1 MQIIVQIK
9 VERIPGK
16 LYNILGK
23 ICCVFSDAVLEELY
37 IMEVL
42 EWTREHKIEEAKKM
56 ALALLGIL
64 AFCIGVNWFIV
75 PIGLY
80 NGGFVGIGQVVRT
93 ALIEYAHMDFGDID
107 IAGFI
112 YFACNVPL
120 FFLAYKSLGK
130 MFFVKTVICVVVQTF
145 LLSLLK
151 SPEVPIIEDRL
162 AACLIGGII
171 AGWGVGLTLKNGGSG
186 GGQDILGVYCTKKLK
201 NFSVGKL
208 SLIINAGVY
217 GACALMFDLTVVI
230 YSLIYTAILSM
241 VIDQTHSQNITVEVT
256 IYTKTKSQ
264 EIRENILEV
273 LGRGCTYW
281 EATGN
286 FTDSNTTIIT
296 TIISKYE
303 VTQLMRNV
311 HLIDPNAFV
320 VVKDNV
326 HVDGY
331 FIKRL

>member
-1 MQIIVQIK
+1 
-9 VERIPGK
+9 
-16 LYNILGK
+16 
-23 ICCVFSDAVLEELY
+23 
-37 IMEVL
+37 MEFV
-42 EWTREHKIEEAKKM
+42 EWTKEHKIEEAKKM
-56 ALALLGIL
+56 LLALLGIL

-93 ALIEYAHMDFGDID
+93 ALIEYAGLDFGEID

-130 MFFVKTVICVVVQTF
+130 IFFVKTVICVVVQTF

-151 SPEVPIIEDRL
+151 SPDVPIIEDRL

-186 GGQDILGVYCTKKLK
+186 GGQDILGVYCKKKLK

-208 SLIINAGVY
+208 SLLINAGVY

-230 YSLIYTAILSM
+230 YSLIYTAILSL
-241 VIDQTHSQNITVEVT
+241 VIDQTHSQNINVEMT
-256 IYTKTKSQ
+256 IYTKNKGT
-264 EIRENILEV
+264 EICDNLIEV
-273 LGRGCTYW
+273 VGRGCTYW
-281 EATGN
+281 EAVGN
-286 FTDSNTTIIT
+286 FTNSSTTVIT

-303 VTQLMRNV
+303 VAQVTRNAR
-311 HLIDPNAFV
+311 LIDPNVFI

-326 HVDGY
+326 HVDGF
-331 FIKRL
+331 FIKKL

>member
-1 MQIIVQIK
+1 
-9 VERIPGK
+9 
-16 LYNILGK
+16 
-23 ICCVFSDAVLEELY
+23 
-37 IMEVL
+37 MEVL
-42 EWTREHKIEEAKKM
+42 EWTREHKIDEAKKM

-171 AGWGVGLTLKNGGSG
+171 A
-186 GGQDILGVYCTKKLK
+186 
-201 NFSVGKL
+201 
-208 SLIINAGVY
+208 
-217 GACALMFDLTVVI
+217 
-230 YSLIYTAILSM
+230 
-241 VIDQTHSQNITVEVT
+241 
-256 IYTKTKSQ
+256 
-264 EIRENILEV
+264 
-273 LGRGCTYW
+273 
-281 EATGN
+281 
-286 FTDSNTTIIT
+286 
-296 TIISKYE
+296 
-303 VTQLMRNV
+303 
-311 HLIDPNAFV
+311 
-320 VVKDNV
+320 
-326 HVDGY
+326 
-331 FIKRL
+331 

>member
-1 MQIIVQIK
+1 
-9 VERIPGK
+9 
-16 LYNILGK
+16 
-23 ICCVFSDAVLEELY
+23 
-37 IMEVL
+37 MEFFT
-42 EWTREHKIEEAKKM
+42 WTREHQLTEIKKM
-56 ALALLGIL
+56 ALALVGIL

-93 ALIEYAHMDFGDID
+93 ALIEYAGLDFGEVD
-107 IAGFI
+107 IAGLI

-130 MFFVKTVICVVVQTF
+130 AFFVKTVICVVVQTI
-145 LLSLLK
+145 LLSLLQ
-151 SPEVPIIEDRL
+151 SPETPIIEDRL
-162 AACLIGGII
+162 AACLIGGIV

-208 SLIINAGVY
+208 SLLINAGVY

-256 IYTKTKSQ
+256 IYTKTKSK
-264 EIRENILEV
+264 EICDAIIEII
-273 LGRGCTYW
+273 GRGCTFW

-286 FTDSNTTIIT
+286 FTESNTTVIT

-303 VTQLMRNV
+303 VTQLMRTV
-311 HLIDPNAFV
+311 HLINPDAFV
-320 VVKDNV
+320 VIKDNV
-326 HVDGY
+326 QVDGFY
-331 FIKRL
+331 IKKL